1 MSRKPLANKYRPT
14 KFSEVTEQFS
24 VISIL
29 ENQLRTNTHKNCYL
43 FTGSAGTGKTTT
55 ARIFANELNQGQ
67 GTPIEIDAASNNGVD
82 QVRSIIDQA
91 KLKSLDSA
99 FKVFIIDEV
108 HAVSNA
114 GFQAMLKLIEEP
126 PAHAIFLMCTTDP
139 QKLPATIL
147 SRVQRFDF
155 KKISLDGVIDR
166 LTFVLNQEMSEG
178 RQIEY
183 EQTAVEY
190 IAKIADGG
198 MRDALSL
205 LDKCLSYNEELTT
218 ENVLEA
224 LGAVNYNTLCNLL
237 IAIGEQQIEKALEI
251 VEDVYN
257 EGLDLVQFMKQFWLF
272 VLDVN
277 KYYLLKD
284 LHYTQLP
291 STLEKD
297 MDKLVSKCPTKLL
310 GDLLELNANLK
321 RETHVKQYIEA
332 ILISWMR
339 QL

>member
-1 MSRKPLANKYRPT
+1 MSRKPLANKYRPS
-14 KFSEVTEQFS
+14 KFNEVTEQSS

-29 ENQLRTNTHKNCYL
+29 QNQLATGTHKNCYL

-55 ARIFANELNQGQ
+55 ARIFANELNQGK

-82 QVRSIIDQA
+82 QVRTIIDQA
-91 KLKSLDSA
+91 KLKSLDSS

-126 PAHAIFLMCTTDP
+126 PAHAVFLMCTTDP

-155 KKISLDGVIDR
+155 KKISLDGVIER
-166 LTFVLNQEMSEG
+166 LQYILEQEVKETG
-178 RQIEY
+178 DIDY
-183 EQTAVEY
+183 TIDAVEY

-198 MRDALSL
+198 MRDAITLM
-205 LDKCLSYNEELTT
+205 DKCLSYSKQLTT
-218 ENVLEA
+218 KNVLEA
-224 LGAVNYNTLCNLL
+224 LGAVNYDTMCELL
-237 IAIGEQQIEKALEI
+237 FAIGSNNIEKALEI
-251 VEDVYN
+251 VETVYN

-277 KYYLLKD
+277 KYSLFNSLQ
-284 LHYTQLP
+284 YTQLP
-291 STLEKD
+291 STLKPKMNELKN
-297 MDKLVSKCPTKLL
+297 SCPTSLL
-310 GDLLELNANLK
+310 EQVLELNANLK
-321 RETHVKQYIEA
+321 RETHVKQFIEA
-332 ILISWMR
+332 TLFSWMR
-339 QL
+339 